1 MNIPRNETERINK
14 THVEFLKVKTCSISQ
29 LPSVDG
35 ANERSD
41 TAENTGKLEDDT
53 QNEAQRETWP
63 KVTSKIRAHLE
74 VNGSE
79 NTTFQTCEM

>member
-1 MNIPRNETERINK
+1 M
-14 THVEFLKVKTCSISQ
+14 EFLKVKTCSISQ
-29 LPSVDG
+29 FPSVDG
-35 ANERSD
+35 VNKRFD

-63 KVTSKIRAHLE
+63 NVTNKTRAHLE

-79 NTTFQTCEM
+79 NATFQTCEM